1 MKQRKYTKAFKE
13 ELVQAMM
20 NGRSPSELSREF
32 KIARQMLY
40 YWHDQA
46 LNGNLKDTLEIR
58 SNPESRIKELEQLVG
73 RLMADNEL
81 LKKALKQANSPSEE
95 NEISSG
101 TIEIE
106 VEQSCGGAEC

>member
-13 ELVQAMM
+13 ELIQAMM
-20 NGRSPSELSREF
+20 KGRSPSALSREF

-46 LNGNLKDTLEIR
+46 LKGELKDTVEIR
-58 SNPESRIKELEQLVG
+58 SNPETRIKELEQLVG

-81 LKKALKQANSPSEE
+81 LKKALKQANSPSQKKD
-95 NEISSG
+95 ILSG
-101 TIEIE
+101 SIEIE
-106 VEQSCGGAEC
+106 VDPSQGGAEC

>member
-1 MKQRKYTKAFKE
+1 MKQRKYTKAFKD

-32 KIARQMLY
+32 KIARQLLY
-40 YWHDQA
+40 HWHDQS
-46 LNGNLKDTLEIR
+46 LNGELKDSLEIR

-81 LKKALKQANSPSEE
+81 LKKALKQANSPSQR
-95 NEISSG
+95 NETLSG
-101 TIEIE
+101 SIEIE
-106 VEQSCGGAEC
+106 VDPSPGGAEC

>member
-32 KIARQMLY
+32 KIARQLLY
-40 YWHDQA
+40 FWHDQS
-46 LNGNLKDTLEIR
+46 LKGELKDTIEIR
-58 SNPESRIKELEQLVG
+58 SNPETRIKELEQLVG

-81 LKKALKQANSPSEE
+81 LKKALKQANSPTRRSE
-95 NEISSG
+95 ILSG
-101 TIEIE
+101 NIEIE
-106 VEQSCGGAEC
+106 VEPSQGGAEC

>member
-81 LKKALKQANSPSEE
+81 LKKALKQANSPPEE
-95 NEISSG
+95 NAISSG

-106 VEQSCGGAEC
+106 VEPSQGGAEC